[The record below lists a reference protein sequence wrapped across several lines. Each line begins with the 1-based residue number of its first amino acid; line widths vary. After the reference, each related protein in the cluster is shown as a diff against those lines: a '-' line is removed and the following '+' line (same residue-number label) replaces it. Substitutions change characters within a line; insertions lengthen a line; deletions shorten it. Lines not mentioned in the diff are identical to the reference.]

1 MYRIIDAKTGAL
13 IEEIIA
19 PRWVKQQKR
28 VDYPILCDFAEEADG
43 IVLSDGETVCG
54 IEGKGM
60 PEYTPIV
67 RAVEVSSDPHLFER
81 VNALENELKKA
92 QEENKVLQEMNQ
104 SALGEILLLQAQ
116 QMQPLKGGV

>member
-28 VDYPILCDFAEEADG
+28 VDYPILCDFAE
-43 IVLSDGETVCG
+43 DGETVCG